1 MAKIQGHISL
11 TGDHFDI
18 DHISKVQGMEP
29 TSVHSAQDLSRSGKQ
44 YGYCEWTVSVCS
56 HTSCIQSVLDTLLAP
71 FFQHAEQMRQLAQEQ
86 NAAWDVQLCVD
97 LTEPIFP
104 TITFDSKIIA
114 FLSTIEA
121 KLDTDVYSVFDF
133 DHV

>member
-1 MAKIQGHISL
+1 MLSYKLHSVGTGHAF
-11 TGDHFDI
+11 G
-18 DHISKVQGMEP
+18 
-29 TSVHSAQDLSRSGKQ
+29 
-44 YGYCEWTVSVCS
+44 TV
-56 HTSCIQSVLDTLLAP
+56 
-71 FFQHAEQMRQLAQEQ
+71 FQHAEQMRQLAQEQ

>member
-1 MAKIQGHISL
+1 M
-11 TGDHFDI
+11 
-18 DHISKVQGMEP
+18 
-29 TSVHSAQDLSRSGKQ
+29 
-44 YGYCEWTVSVCS
+44 SVCS
-56 HTSCIQSVLDTLLAP
+56 HTSCIQSVVDTLLAP